1 MADDGNGRRRD
12 SAEVE
17 QLRQVVN
24 DALQQLDWAIGFLHG
39 IGKGPEARVL
49 SQNRRYLRRQ
59 LLRRQEQAPE
69 QQEQREQPLP
79 TDRTRG

>member
-1 MADDGNGRRRD
+1 MADDGNGRRDR
-12 SAEVE
+12 AEVE
-17 QLRQVVN
+17 KLRQVVN

-59 LLRRQEQAPE
+59 LLQGQPQAPE
-69 QQEQREQPLP
+69 QQEQQEQPLP
-79 TDRTRG
+79 TDATVG

>member
-1 MADDGNGRRRD
+1 MADVGPGRTD
-12 SAEVE
+12 AEVE
-17 QLRQVVN
+17 RLRQAVN

-59 LLRRQEQAPE
+59 LLLRGEPTRQ
-69 QQEQREQPLP
+69 QQEQPLP
-79 TDRTRG
+79 TDATQG